1 MLQIFMSN
9 VNIELLVNRI
19 LSKKKKEKVPCNLT
33 LVVAKERAQVARI
46 AGLAK

>member
-1 MLQIFMSN
+1 MLQGFHVKCQYRVTGQQDFI
-9 VNIELLVNRI
+9 
-19 LSKKKKEKVPCNLT
+19 KKKKEKVPCNLT